1 MDFDEQKICACALCR
16 PHELNR
22 RDGQLEPDAAA
33 DRWHPV
39 AEGFA
44 QGKRCA
50 NRHPTLARA
59 EISKQHTFGVF
70 LSWHESEL
78 V

>member
-33 DRWHPV
+33 DR
-39 AEGFA
+39 
-44 QGKRCA
+44 
-50 NRHPTLARA
+50 
-59 EISKQHTFGVF
+59 
-70 LSWHESEL
+70 
-78 V
+78 